1 MENDKTRNSA
11 GSWSDHNELEKTITV
26 GIYGTPELKPDEKAT
41 YLGEFKERVLVALT
55 KGQMAETAI
64 YPAVIQALQDKRTA
78 RMIISGD
85 VSSNDANKYYQAARK
100 YSKPYLIRHDQK
112 YKSNI
117 GLAVVGNDAVDV
129 ETIEVVDREVKLAQ
143 LGLPTDLIQAAGQ
156 KICNDCYDLIEKVAP
171 DELINYERLTFI
183 DRLTGEKCPVHTD

>member
-1 MENDKTRNSA
+1 MEKDKTRTSA
-11 GSWSDHNELEKTITV
+11 AGWSDYNELEKTITV
-26 GIYGTPELKPDEKAT
+26 GIHGTPELKPDEKAT

-55 KGQMAETAI
+55 KGQVAETAI
-64 YPAVIQALQDKRTA
+64 YPDIIQALQDKRTA

-85 VSSNDANKYYQAARK
+85 VSTNDANKYYQAARK

-129 ETIEVVDREVKLAQ
+129 ETIEVVDREVRLAE
-143 LGLPTDLIQAAGQ
+143 LGLPTELIQAAGK
-156 KICNDCYDLIEKVAP
+156 KICNTCYDLIEKAAP